1 MYQPILTWIYQEVGK
16 AELGI
21 IDSRKILHVDTQDVD
36 SRSNKRVDQQR
47 FSRAATRLFLVFH
60 LIFQEVRTD
69 TLHVLPGAIADTA
82 NAANHVSEMRIDGSH
97 CGGV

>member
-21 IDSRKILHVDTQDVD
+21 IDRSKILHVDTQDID

-47 FSRAATRLFLVFH
+47 FSRTATRLFLVLH
-60 LIFQEVRTD
+60 LIFQEVRAN
-69 TLHVLPGAIADTA
+69 TLHVLPGAIADTS
-82 NAANHVSEMRIDGSH
+82 NAGNHVGEM
-97 CGGV
+97 